1 MDDRHKVSV
10 ALAYLLSKKSMEITA
25 KEAAHSLEASFTT
38 NVNQFQFL
46 YFSPKRLE
54 TSDQL
59 YQTCIRCYCVHTHT
73 QKEANS

>member
-46 YFSPKRLE
+46 YFHQKDLKLV
-54 TSDQL
+54 TNFTKHA
-59 YQTCIRCYCVHTHT
+59 YAAIVYTHTHT
-73 QKEANS
+73 KRS